1 MHTTDELSELLS
13 TPTFTVEEAKEAFE
27 SQVETFDIRPF
38 ITNPKTRG
46 KEIPV
51 ITPIWNKG
59 NNYSEN
65 SVAYIEVTLNVGLMK
80 LFGRKEVNTE
90 VPEDEKYLNTD
101 IRLCV
106 QKGKSETY
114 VFSLVYITGDFS
126 YVIKQKN
133 KIKKLSL
140 SDLSGFSGQIRTFDL
155 KGNLLGGYVYKDGEK
170 VGHISLKDKAES
182 GNKAQTRAYEEMC
195 DDHLIEYEE
204 CWYTGYE
211 DGEGITWTDEDCY
224 YDYVTETVCYDVWVD
239 DEDKEDPCQNCGSS
253 LCGGGCTET
262 DSEPPISPEE
272 RKIQQLVKQLE
283 GMGIDLSKITITQP
297 KTWCG
302 VNGRAVGKTIEL
314 CQQFFQDSKTDKDRL
329 SILWHEVYHVQNGHT
344 DRMDEW
350 RKLPDNPGITNIPP
364 YIQNIMD
371 RMYSDSGVSVDKV
384 FYFYDYLHPTSVL
397 SPGYYDNEAAA
408 YKAEIE
414 KFSDVSPGYSD
425 DRLFQQWLQSE
436 TGKLSNQY
444 YNKKQ

>member
-1 MHTTDELSELLS
+1 
-13 TPTFTVEEAKEAFE
+13 
-27 SQVETFDIRPF
+27 
-38 ITNPKTRG
+38 
-46 KEIPV
+46 
-51 ITPIWNKG
+51 
-59 NNYSEN
+59 
-65 SVAYIEVTLNVGLMK
+65 
-80 LFGRKEVNTE
+80 
-90 VPEDEKYLNTD
+90 
-101 IRLCV
+101 
-106 QKGKSETY
+106 
-114 VFSLVYITGDFS
+114 
-126 YVIKQKN
+126 
-133 KIKKLSL
+133 
-140 SDLSGFSGQIRTFDL
+140 
-155 KGNLLGGYVYKDGEK
+155 
-170 VGHISLKDKAES
+170 
-182 GNKAQTRAYEEMC
+182 
-195 DDHLIEYEE
+195 
-204 CWYTGYE
+204 
-211 DGEGITWTDEDCY
+211 
-224 YDYVTETVCYDVWVD
+224 
-239 DEDKEDPCQNCGSS
+239 
-253 LCGGGCTET
+253 
-262 DSEPPISPEE
+262 
-272 RKIQQLVKQLE
+272 
-283 GMGIDLSKITITQP
+283 MGIDLSKITITQP